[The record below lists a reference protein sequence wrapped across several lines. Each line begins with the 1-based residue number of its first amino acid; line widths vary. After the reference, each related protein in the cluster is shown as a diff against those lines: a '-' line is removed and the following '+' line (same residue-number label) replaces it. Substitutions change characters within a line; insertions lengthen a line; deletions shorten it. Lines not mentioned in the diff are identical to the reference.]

1 MPSASGDE
9 NRPFARRRAPL
20 WGLRGVARGR
30 AVAAV
35 LSFAA
40 AALATPS
47 TRAEEGDQRLVI
59 LVDPGVPTLARRL
72 REEVE
77 ALGLEVRSVPA
88 AEPDVPLE
96 ERARASGAVAAIRI
110 APSGKDAVEMTIVDR
125 ATGKTVQRRLA
136 ITTPSDPASAELIAT
151 RTVEL
156 LRASLMELASAH
168 PPRGAVSVPP
178 EVTESV
184 VREPGTPIHSL
195 GFGPGVS
202 FGTGGPPYASGW
214 VTLTLRGGSGFGV
227 GAAWVAPI
235 GGPALE
241 VPEGSVE
248 LSPYQYRLAG
258 IYETGSFGPKLSVRA
273 MAGAFLLHLAVEGET
288 EPPYV
293 GESVDLFAG
302 GPWIG
307 TGLRLGI
314 TQNLGALLS
323 GDLGVTFPRLVIRS
337 AGREVST
344 WGRVLG
350 TGTVGLEVVW

>member
-1 MPSASGDE
+1 MPFASGVE
-9 NRPFARRRAPL
+9 NWPFARVGRT
-20 WGLRGVARGR
+20 RGR
-30 AVAAV
+30 ALAAL
-35 LSFAA
+35 LSFVAGFVA
-40 AALATPS
+40 SPAS
-47 TRAEEGDQRLVI
+47 RAENGEQRLVI

-136 ITTPSDPASAELIAT
+136 IATPSDPASAELIAT

-168 PPRGAVSVPP
+168 PPRGAVSVPS

-195 GFGPGVS
+195 GFGPAVS
-202 FGTGGPPYASGW
+202 FGTGAPAFASGW
-214 VTLTLRGGSGFGV
+214 AALTLRGSSGFGV
-227 GAAWVAPI
+227 GAEWVAPI
-235 GGPALE
+235 GGPE
-241 VPEGSVE
+241 FQVPEGSVA

-258 IYETGSFGPKLSVRA
+258 VYETRAFGPKLSVRA
-273 MAGAFLLHLAVEGET
+273 MAGAFFLHLAVEGEA
-288 EPPYV
+288 EAPYV

-307 TGLRLGI
+307 SGVRLGI
-314 TQNLGALLS
+314 TQNLGALVS

-350 TGTVGLEVVW
+350 TGAIGLEVVW